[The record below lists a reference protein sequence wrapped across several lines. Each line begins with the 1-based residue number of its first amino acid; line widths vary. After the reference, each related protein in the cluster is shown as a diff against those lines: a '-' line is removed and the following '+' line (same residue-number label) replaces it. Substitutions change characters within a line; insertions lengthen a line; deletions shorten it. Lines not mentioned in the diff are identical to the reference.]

1 MATFGRLLTA
11 MITPFDEEGNIDF
24 PQARKLAKGLT
35 ESGTDGLVIGG
46 TTGES
51 PSMSDDEKIQL
62 FAEIKEEVGDTASV
76 IAGTTD
82 NNHRKSIELSQ
93 EAEKVGADGLLLTV
107 PAYNKP
113 PQEGLYQ
120 NFKAISE
127 ATSLPGLLYNVPS
140 RTALNMDVE
149 TTLRLA
155 EIDSIVGVKEA
166 SSDYGQ
172 ITRIIDG
179 APDGFDVW
187 SGNDDETFPIMC
199 VGGYGIVSV
208 ASNLY
213 GNQIKNMM
221 GQILEGNIEEA
232 ANAHKRLL
240 PIFNA
245 LFWVTNPIPI
255 KSAGNR
261 AGFQAGKNR
270 LPLCDPDQAFTSKF
284 DAVMDRYEVDLP
296 ID

>member
-1 MATFGRLLTA
+1 
-11 MITPFDEEGNIDF
+11 
-24 PQARKLAKGLT
+24 
-35 ESGTDGLVIGG
+35 
-46 TTGES
+46 
-51 PSMSDDEKIQL
+51 
-62 FAEIKEEVGDTASV
+62 
-76 IAGTTD
+76 
-82 NNHRKSIELSQ
+82 
-93 EAEKVGADGLLLTV
+93 
-107 PAYNKP
+107 
-113 PQEGLYQ
+113 
-120 NFKAISE
+120 
-127 ATSLPGLLYNVPS
+127 
-140 RTALNMDVE
+140 MDVE

-255 KSAGNR
+255 KYAVNR